1 MTPTVLIVDDEK
13 TTREGLRAALEDRYD
28 VYLAEDTKQATDLLE
43 RESFDVLLTDF
54 RLPNEDGMKFQVF
67 AHDDGFG
74 SNCLMMLGV
83 DVALMTR
90 KSKIVELRAAE
101 VGIKRV
107 IQAKDKTTKLQEV
120 AAEVGIGLEEICFV
134 GDEIIDM
141 GVMKSVGFAV
151 SPANGVPEVQEIS
164 HFVTKRAGGQG
175 VLRELAEFI
184 LRAQGKWQG
193 LVDKVSSKGWG

>member
-1 MTPTVLIVDDEK
+1 MPYDFTEAIERAKKIKMVVLDVHGVL
-13 TTREGLRAALEDRYD
+13 TTG
-28 VYLAEDTKQATDLLE
+28 V
-43 RESFDVLLTDF
+43 VLY
-54 RLPNEDGMKFQVF
+54 NEDGMKFQAF
-67 AHDDGFG
+67 CHDDGFG
-74 SNCLMMLGV
+74 ANCLMMLGI

-90 KSKIVELRAAE
+90 KSKIVEVRAAE

-107 IQAKDKTTKLQEV
+107 IQAKDKITKLQEV
-120 AAEVGIGLEEICFV
+120 AGELGIGFDEICFV

-141 GVMKSVGFAV
+141 GVMKQVGFAV
-151 SPANGVPEVQEIS
+151 SPANGVPEVQEVS
-164 HFVTKRAGGQG
+164 HLVTQRAGGQG

>member
-1 MTPTVLIVDDEK
+1 MPYNFTEAIERAKKIRMVVLDVHGVL
-13 TTREGLRAALEDRYD
+13 TTGVVLYNEEG
-28 VYLAEDTKQATDLLE
+28 V
-43 RESFDVLLTDF
+43 
-54 RLPNEDGMKFQVF
+54 KFQAF
-67 AHDDGFG
+67 CHDDGFG
-74 SNCLMMLGV
+74 ANCLMMLGV

-90 KSKIVELRAAE
+90 KSKIVEVRAAE

-107 IQAKDKTTKLQEV
+107 IQAKDKITKLQEV
-120 AAEVGIGLEEICFV
+120 AGELGIGFDEICFV

-141 GVMKSVGFAV
+141 GVMKQVGFAV
-151 SPANGVPEVQEIS
+151 SPANGVPEVQEVS
-164 HFVTKRAGGQG
+164 HLVTKRAGGQG

>member
-1 MTPTVLIVDDEK
+1 MPYNMMDAIERAKKIKLVVLDVHGVLTSGMILYNE
-13 TTREGLRAALEDRYD
+13 EG
-28 VYLAEDTKQATDLLE
+28 V
-43 RESFDVLLTDF
+43 
-54 RLPNEDGMKFQVF
+54 KFQAF

-74 SNCLMMLGV
+74 ANCLMMLGV

-90 KSKIVELRAAE
+90 KSRIVEVRAAE
-101 VGIKRV
+101 VGIKKV
-107 IQAKDKTTKLQEV
+107 IQAKDKSAKLQEV
-120 AAEVGIGLEEICFV
+120 AEEVGIGFDEICFV

-141 GVMKSVGFAV
+141 GVMKQVGFAV

-164 HFVTKRAGGQG
+164 HLVTTRAGGQG